1 MYYHKFD
8 KKLKEQ
14 YFNVWKFSNHD
25 KNRFNLLLQ
34 NDVSPY
40 EYMDDWEKF
49 NETSLPK
56 KEDCYSHLNMEDK
69 YGLVQI
75 MLTKKELVKMLKL
88 KIYENDLYVQSD
100 TLFLHDVFENFR
112 NLCIEICKLDPE
124 KFLLAPILGWQA
136 ALQKTKVK
144 LDLLFDISML
154 LMIGKG
160 IKGGIC
166 SSIY

>member
-88 KIYENDLYVQSD
+88 KIYENIMICMFKVIHYFYMMHLK
-100 TLFLHDVFENFR
+100 TLETCVLKYANLILQNF
-112 NLCIEICKLDPE
+112 
-124 KFLLAPILGWQA
+124 F
-136 ALQKTKVK
+136 
-144 LDLLFDISML
+144 
-154 LMIGKG
+154 
-160 IKGGIC
+160 
-166 SSIY
+166 

>member
-25 KNRFNLLLQ
+25 KYRFNLLLQ

-40 EYMDDWEKF
+40 DYMDDREKF

-88 KIYENDLYVQSD
+88 KIYENIMICMFKVIHYFYMMHLK
-100 TLFLHDVFENFR
+100 TLELV
-112 NLCIEICKLDPE
+112 
-124 KFLLAPILGWQA
+124 
-136 ALQKTKVK
+136 
-144 LDLLFDISML
+144 
-154 LMIGKG
+154 
-160 IKGGIC
+160 
-166 SSIY
+166 Y